1 MAYQQGSLKKVK
13 KKESRFDGPVVE
25 PFTRAGSEFTETC
38 PAVIVRW
45 WVMRY
50 VPRWDLP
57 RASQPAMIS
66 EQEHKVVCGILEL
79 ITVMNG
85 RIRALA
91 GCRHCQPF

>member
-66 EQEHKVVCGILEL
+66 EQEQRWFAAFW
-79 ITVMNG
+79 NS
-85 RIRALA
+85 
-91 GCRHCQPF
+91 